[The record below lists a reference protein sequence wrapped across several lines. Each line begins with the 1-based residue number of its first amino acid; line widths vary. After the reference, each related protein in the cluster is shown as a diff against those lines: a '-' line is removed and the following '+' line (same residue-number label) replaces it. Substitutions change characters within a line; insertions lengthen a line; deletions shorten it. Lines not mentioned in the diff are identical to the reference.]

1 MVHKK
6 SNGGSA
12 RVLMVVSSDVS
23 IHQYKKPVLLLTFH
37 ERETGILSE
46 LALCADLF
54 SILRA
59 NNCEDCCPVLSLRW
73 ISET

>member
-1 MVHKK
+1 
-6 SNGGSA
+6 
-12 RVLMVVSSDVS
+12 MVVSSDVA

-46 LALCADLF
+46 LALRANLV

-59 NNCEDCCPVLSLRW
+59 NSCEDFCPVLSLPW
-73 ISET
+73 IYEK

>member
-1 MVHKK
+1 MFSK
-6 SNGGSA
+6 
-12 RVLMVVSSDVS
+12 
-23 IHQYKKPVLLLTFH
+23 HQYKKPVLLLTFH

-46 LALCADLF
+46 LALRANLV

-59 NNCEDCCPVLSLRW
+59 NNREDSCPALSLTW